1 MDKAVVSMKKIF
13 APGQAYVA
21 LSRVTSLDGL
31 IIQDFKEKAIFAK
44 DNIKEALQTMPPF
57 IASCETTETSK
68 FKIMLHNVEG
78 LIPHISDIRQD
89 KRYFEGDMICVTETW
104 LKPNYLENAVSL
116 DGYFFHDKSRSAA
129 YDTSHNVFAKLKRKI
144 MVVLVY
150 ITKKKSK
157 LLYGLT
163 MH

>member
-57 IASCETTETSK
+57 IASCETTETSNSK
-68 FKIMLHNVEG
+68 LCYIMLK
-78 LIPHISDIRQD
+78 D
-89 KRYFEGDMICVTETW
+89 
-104 LKPNYLENAVSL
+104 
-116 DGYFFHDKSRSAA
+116 
-129 YDTSHNVFAKLKRKI
+129 
-144 MVVLVY
+144 
-150 ITKKKSK
+150 
-157 LLYGLT
+157 
-163 MH
+163 